1 MSLHYKQKY
10 NNHPDQEH
18 DEVLARL
25 QEQLVQTN
33 EELTVLSNTR
43 LKLMGAIDVL
53 IQIENSKVQEEQSEE
68 QEENVEEG
76 EE

>member
-1 MSLHYKQKY
+1 MVLK
-10 NNHPDQEH
+10 N

-68 QEENVEEG
+68 QEQEENVEEG

>member
-1 MSLHYKQKY
+1 MALK
-10 NNHPDQEH
+10 N

-33 EELTVLSNTR
+33 EELAVLSNTR

-68 QEENVEEG
+68 QEENVEEEG

>member
-1 MSLHYKQKY
+1 MALK
-10 NNHPDQEH
+10 N

-33 EELTVLSNTR
+33 EELNVLSNTR
-43 LKLMGAIDVL
+43 LKLIGAIDVL
-53 IQIENSKVQEEQSEE
+53 MQIENSKVQEEQSEE
-68 QEENVEEG
+68 QEENVEEEG

>member
-1 MSLHYKQKY
+1 MALK
-10 NNHPDQEH
+10 N

-33 EELTVLSNTR
+33 EELNVLSNTR

-68 QEENVEEG
+68 QEQEENVEEG

>member
-1 MSLHYKQKY
+1 MALK
-10 NNHPDQEH
+10 N

-33 EELTVLSNTR
+33 EELNILSNTR

-53 IQIENSKVQEEQSEE
+53 VQIENSKVQEEQSEE
-68 QEENVEEG
+68 QEKNVEE
-76 EE
+76 EEE

>member
-1 MSLHYKQKY
+1 MALK
-10 NNHPDQEH
+10 N

-33 EELTVLSNTR
+33 EELNILSNTR

-53 IQIENSKVQEEQSEE
+53 VQIENSKVQEEQSEE
-68 QEENVEEG
+68 QEKNVEEG

>member
-1 MSLHYKQKY
+1 MALK
-10 NNHPDQEH
+10 N

-53 IQIENSKVQEEQSEE
+53 MQIENSKVQEEQYELFAGKSCI
-68 QEENVEEG
+68 G
-76 EE
+76 SYWKFF

>member
-1 MSLHYKQKY
+1 MVLK
-10 NNHPDQEH
+10 N

-68 QEENVEEG
+68 QEENVEEEG

>member
-1 MSLHYKQKY
+1 MALK
-10 NNHPDQEH
+10 N

-53 IQIENSKVQEEQSEE
+53 IKLKIVKFKKNKVK
-68 QEENVEEG
+68 NKKKT
-76 EE
+76 

>member
-1 MSLHYKQKY
+1 MALK
-10 NNHPDQEH
+10 N

-53 IQIENSKVQEEQSEE
+53 MQIENSKVQEEQSEE
-68 QEENVEEG
+68 QEENVGEG